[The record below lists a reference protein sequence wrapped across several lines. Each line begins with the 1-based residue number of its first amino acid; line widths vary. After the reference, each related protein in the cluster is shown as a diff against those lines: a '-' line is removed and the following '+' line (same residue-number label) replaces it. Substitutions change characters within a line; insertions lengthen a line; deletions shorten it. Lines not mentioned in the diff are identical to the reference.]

1 MTYTLYLDIPRHLTW
16 DDNTI
21 ASGMLEEVLPLVAS
35 FHDVKPK
42 DINVVLDFYQRL
54 FGHVLIVIE
63 SDNYIGS
70 YCIGKFIA
78 EVLYEETNIRIQI

>member
-16 DDNTI
+16 DDIHEADNTI

-78 EVLYEETNIRIQI
+78 AVQL